1 METINYLIYCFPIK
15 KTKIKIFYKLI
26 IKFSILLIN
35 LFFFL
40 IITFRMGFELK
51 ILICT
56 VAKQENRYI
65 KEFVNH
71 YKKMKIKKI
80 IIYDNNDIKGENF
93 QDILKEDIQINF
105 VEIINYRGIE
115 RPQKKAL
122 NDCYKKNNKNFNWIA
137 FFDVD
142 EFLYIVNYTNIN
154 DFLVLPKFKKCQSIL
169 INWKYYGDNNKLYYE
184 PKPLIERF
192 TKPFYFTNKN
202 KPKHYF
208 CAAKTIVRGGLN
220 IKWGL
225 LPHYI
230 KNTINCKADGKIIN
244 NYFSPPQFSLAYIN
258 HYITKSTEEFAER
271 LKRGDVIKK
280 INDNYIRKRINNY
293 YFIFNTKTKEKIELL
308 NAKVQYRNNTIK

>member
-1 METINYLIYCFPIK
+1 MA
-15 KTKIKIFYKLI
+15 
-26 IKFSILLIN
+26 
-35 LFFFL
+35 
-40 IITFRMGFELK
+40 FELK
-51 ILICT
+51 ILLCT
-56 VAKQENRYI
+56 VAKEENRYI

-122 NDCYKKNNKNFNWIA
+122 NECYKKNNKNFNWIA

-169 INWKYYGDNNKLYYE
+169 INWKYYGDNNKLHYE

-208 CAAKTIVRGGLN
+208 YAAKTIVRGGLN

-230 KNTINCKADGKIIN
+230 KNTINCKADGKIVN
-244 NYFSPPQFSLAYIN
+244 N
-258 HYITKSTEEFAER
+258 
-271 LKRGDVIKK
+271 
-280 INDNYIRKRINNY
+280 
-293 YFIFNTKTKEKIELL
+293 
-308 NAKVQYRNNTIK
+308 